1 MKIEAPK
8 LETFNG
14 KNVEVWPRIM
24 LNPECGLTFA
34 DVKQKLNGVSSISQH
49 STLVIEGKNILLGNV
64 NLDGTQIVRAVES
77 SEVHLISSSMK
88 S

>member
-1 MKIEAPK
+1 MKIDAPK

-14 KNVEVWPRIM
+14 QDVEVWPRIVW
-24 LNPECGLTFA
+24 NPEWGLTFA
-34 DVKQKLNGVSSISQH
+34 DVKMKLNGVSSISQH
-49 STLVIEGKNILLGNV
+49 STLVIEGKNILFDNV
-64 NLDGTQIVRAVES
+64 NLDGTLIVRAVES